1 MGFIIDWRGRDYPLD
16 LNSIFGRDSEVELE
30 IGFGN
35 GLFLMQVA
43 SDHKEKNFVGIEL
56 VNFFARKAEKK
67 IIKAE
72 LENVRLFVGDA
83 KLLLLI
89 LFHDRTFDQIYLN
102 FPDPWFKKRHKKR
115 RMLKVCFNRLL
126 AKRLKDGGVV
136 SIATDHSEFRDFV
149 IESMLDSG
157 SFISE
162 YPEGFTLEN
171 PGTYPTKYEQK
182 WRSQGKEIY
191 YMKFRKIYHP
201 HVFDVNEYLTEENLW
216 FLVYS
221 KGLEKVLR
229 NIK

>member
-1 MGFIIDWRGRDYPLD
+1 
-16 LNSIFGRDSEVELE
+16 
-30 IGFGN
+30 
-35 GLFLMQVA
+35 
-43 SDHKEKNFVGIEL
+43 
-56 VNFFARKAEKK
+56 
-67 IIKAE
+67 
-72 LENVRLFVGDA
+72 
-83 KLLLLI
+83 
-89 LFHDRTFDQIYLN
+89 
-102 FPDPWFKKRHKKR
+102 
-115 RMLKVCFNRLL
+115 
-126 AKRLKDGGVV
+126 
-136 SIATDHSEFRDFV
+136 
-149 IESMLDSG
+149 MLDSG

>member
-1 MGFIIDWRGRDYPLD
+1 
-16 LNSIFGRDSEVELE
+16 LNLKLVLGTV
-30 IGFGN
+30 
-35 GLFLMQVA
+35 LFLVQVA

-67 IIKAE
+67 IIKAG

-89 LFHDRTFDQIYLN
+89 LFHDRTFDQIYFN

-136 SIATDHSEFRDFV
+136 SIATDHPEFRDFV

-162 YPEGFTLEN
+162 YPEGFTLETRELIRRN
-171 PGTYPTKYEQK
+171 MS
-182 WRSQGKEIY
+182 RSGKA
-191 YMKFRKIYHP
+191 
-201 HVFDVNEYLTEENLW
+201 
-216 FLVYS
+216 
-221 KGLEKVLR
+221 KGR
-229 NIK
+229 RFTI